1 MPVGEVKPAGVVT
14 MNYKRLKG
22 VLKLLVAE
30 TLENHLEQ
38 LYGQDTLKQ
47 WNDKNKKAIDECF
60 ESIVKM
66 IQDEREYG
74 KRVLMEADN
83 ESDD

>member
-1 MPVGEVKPAGVVT
+1 

-22 VLKLLVAE
+22 VLKLLVVE

-47 WNDKNKKAIDECF
+47 WNDKNKKVIDECF

-74 KRVLMEADN
+74 KRVLMEVDN

>member
-1 MPVGEVKPAGVVT
+1 

-38 LYGQDTLKQ
+38 LYGSDTLKQ

-74 KRVLMEADN
+74 KRVLMEVDN

>member
-1 MPVGEVKPAGVVT
+1 

-38 LYGQDTLKQ
+38 LYGSDTLKQ

-74 KRVLMEADN
+74 KRVLMEIDN